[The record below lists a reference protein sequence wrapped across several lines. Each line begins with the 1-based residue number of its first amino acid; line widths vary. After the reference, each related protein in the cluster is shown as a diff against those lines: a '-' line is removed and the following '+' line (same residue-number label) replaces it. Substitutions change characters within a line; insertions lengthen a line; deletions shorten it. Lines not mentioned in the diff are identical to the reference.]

1 MVLGRIAGAI
11 LPSFGKV
18 AGGVLDKVTGDRFDF
33 DNRGK
38 GLSQQMPVLRENS
51 DFPILGGSISGMDYR
66 DFQSPYNIPFQAED
80 AGKGFLGKLVEGIGS
95 YNPEKNVSEEEKFL
109 RDFTT
114 KRGSGGGGVSRVAD
128 NLSLYTPPD
137 NSVERAQ
144 VQQMEQQQQQQKK
157 DSKRMAGSALG
168 TAVGS
173 IFGPIGGAVGGF
185 LGGLFC
191 DIRLKEDI
199 APLSKSDVNDVLS
212 ECAFFVKDLNE
223 CS

>member
-1 MVLGRIAGAI
+1 MVLGRIAGGLAD
-11 LPSFGKV
+11 F
-18 AGGVLDKVTGDRFDF
+18 VTGNRFDF

-38 GLSQQMPVLRENS
+38 GFNQQMPVQNNS
-51 DFPILGGSISGMDYR
+51 SFPILGESISGIDYR
-66 DFQSPYNIPFQAED
+66 DFKSPYNIPFQAED

-95 YNPEKNVSEEEKFL
+95 YDPEKNISEEEKFL

-114 KRGSGGGGVSRVAD
+114 KRDDTRRYGGVSRVAD

-144 VQQMEQQQQQQKK
+144 VQQMQQQQQQQKK
-157 DSKRMAGSALG
+157 DSKRMAGS
-168 TAVGS
+168 S
-173 IFGPIGGAVGGF
+173 IGAAIGNAFVPGIGGVVGGL

>member
-11 LPSFGKV
+11 LPSFGRV
-18 AGGVLDKVTGDRFDF
+18 AGGVLDKVTNDRFDF

-38 GLSQQMPVLRENS
+38 GFNQQMPVQNNS
-51 DFPILGGSISGMDYR
+51 SFPILGESISGIDYR
-66 DFQSPYNIPFQAED
+66 DFESPYNIPFQAED
-80 AGKGFLGKLVEGIGS
+80 AGKGFLGKLVEGLGS
-95 YNPEKNVSEEEKFL
+95 YNPEKNISEEEKFL

-114 KRGSGGGGVSRVAD
+114 KRGSGGGNVSRVAE

-137 NSVERAQ
+137 TTVERAQ
-144 VQQMEQQQQQQKK
+144 VQQMQQQQQQQKK
-157 DSKRMAGSALG
+157 ESKRMAGSAVG

-185 LGGLFC
+185 IGGLFC

-199 APLSKSDVNDVLS
+199 APLCKSDVNDVLS